1 MSGSKPAAA
10 ASSAHASNT
19 FGNHRSVAVAAIQ
32 RPSTI
37 IVRMHG
43 FIHVLQPI
51 RPSRAAQHL
60 AEVASLEN
68 LKVAVE
74 RRSLMSDDGSIEWD
88 SRTVT
93 FPEGNHRTLGGLSN
107 HRSVAVAEIQSP
119 STIMVRMHGFI
130 HVLQRRNET
139 HERMFLRTCRQ

>member
-1 MSGSKPAAA
+1 
-10 ASSAHASNT
+10 
-19 FGNHRSVAVAAIQ
+19 
-32 RPSTI
+32 
-37 IVRMHG
+37 MHG

-107 HRSVAVAEIQSP
+107 HRSVAVAAIQST

-139 HERMFLRTCRQ
+139 HERMFLHIGMFLRMFSNLLNTGCGRGVRLWALDTADIFGLVT